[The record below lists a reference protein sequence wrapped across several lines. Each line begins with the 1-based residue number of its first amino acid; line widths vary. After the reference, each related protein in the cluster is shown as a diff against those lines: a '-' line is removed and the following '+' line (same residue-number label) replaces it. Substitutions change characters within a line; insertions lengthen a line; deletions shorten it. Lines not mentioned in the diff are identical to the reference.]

1 MTQAPSASPAFRP
14 IYSPEFISA
23 DDAAVYVS
31 LQIGDL
37 RDREYG
43 GLIFKRGDRF
53 IATAPVAGSTT
64 SFDTAQIFPDVDGH
78 PQRSPKGLK
87 LIGLYHSHPDQLDDP
102 LNSNFFSTS
111 DIYAAITYRKSFRL
125 FYLSNPDG
133 SLLKYSA
140 GDTQKASALQAQVT
154 PPTDD
159 PSTPSPLQHELN
171 EGRYSREAFVQ
182 AVAESGHLQ
191 VLLGSALWEAG
202 NKVSP
207 RWQAGTPHSDL
218 IPPQYVGPC
227 FRTQEDAM
235 RWLTGYAP
243 WSAEHTLSVGLILKN
258 DLNETYAPLYATPF
272 HDAGFAPDSLLP
284 ANTLGVGE
292 LPIGHSI
299 SAFYFASLAN
309 RTEGGLLTVNG
320 DSHFISTQLI
330 FAMLSKLSQN
340 RALTAYV
347 LTKEGAILRYTAGD
361 SETRQAL
368 LADLLPFGGPRS
380 PLHQALANGTMS
392 VTQYIQRVAAAG
404 ELSIVQANGSWPS
417 RGVITAD
424 WTPATRQLDKPP
436 IWRLGP
442 LFTAPDDAVD
452 AAIDYPA
459 SAMTGMVLRNAR
471 LKTYATGLLTFGPK
485 LDYSL
490 SGVVDIQVSRRQAL
504 PEGYVFDGLYFYP
517 GEAGEHSYSQADEI
531 FHPEALTYFFM
542 LIAHG
547 FAITHAYWATPQGAL
562 IKYSSRGSWE
572 EDALI
577 SYLSAPASGQP
588 GRALTALA
596 SGSATVMQLIRM
608 LARSGELT
616 VLRAG
621 GIWQRRGALTPDSS
635 GN

>member
-1 MTQAPSASPAFRP
+1 MTQAPTASPAFRP

-53 IATAPVAGSTT
+53 IATAPLPGSAT
-64 SFDTAQIFPDVDGH
+64 SFDATRVFPSAGGH
-78 PQRSPKGLK
+78 PQRVPEGLK
-87 LIGLYHSHPDQLDDP
+87 LVGLYHSHPDLLDAP
-102 LNSNFFSTS
+102 LNTNFFSTS
-111 DIYAAITYRKSFRL
+111 DIYAAITYKQSFGC

-140 GDTQKASALQAQVT
+140 GDTQEASALLALVA

-159 PSTPSPLQHELN
+159 PAAPSLLQHELN
-171 EGRYSREAFVQ
+171 EGRYSREAFVRS
-182 AVAESGHLQ
+182 VAESGHLQ
-191 VLLGSALWEAG
+191 VVLGSDLWEAG

-207 RWQAGTPHSDL
+207 RWQAGAPHSDL
-218 IPPQYVGPC
+218 IPPQHLGPC

-243 WSAEHTLSVGLILKN
+243 WSAEHTLSVGLILRN
-258 DLNETYAPLYATPF
+258 DLNETYAPLYATPL

-284 ANTLGVGE
+284 ANALGVGE

-309 RTEGGLLTVNG
+309 RTEGGLLTLNG
-320 DSHFISTQLI
+320 DNRFISTQLM
-330 FAMLSKLSQN
+330 FAVLSKLSQN

-347 LTKEGAILRYTAGD
+347 VTKEAAILKYTAGD

-368 LADLLPFGGPRS
+368 LADLMPFGGPRS

-392 VTQYIQRVAAAG
+392 ETQFIQRVAAAG
-404 ELSIVQANGSWPS
+404 ELSVVHADGSWPS
-417 RGVITAD
+417 RGIITAN
-424 WTPATRQLDKPP
+424 WTPSTRKLDKPL

-442 LFTAPDDAVD
+442 LFTASDDAVD
-452 AAIDYPA
+452 AAINPA
-459 SAMTGMVLRNAR
+459 NAMIGIVLRHAQLR
-471 LKTYATGLLTFGPK
+471 AYATGLLTSGPT
-485 LDYSL
+485 LNYSL
-490 SGVVDIQVSRRQAL
+490 SGVVDIQVSRRLPL

-517 GEAGEHSYSQADEI
+517 GATGDHSYPQADEI

-542 LIAHG
+542 LIAQG
-547 FAITHAYWATPQGAL
+547 FELTHAYWATPYGAL
-562 IKYSSRGSWE
+562 IKYSSRGSRE

-577 SYLSAPASGQP
+577 SQLSAPASGQP
-588 GRALTALA
+588 GRLLAALT
-596 SGSATVMQLIRM
+596 SGRATIEQLIGL

-616 VLRAG
+616 VLRVG
-621 GIWQRRGALTPDSS
+621 GIWQQRGVLAPDSNVS
-635 GN
+635 